1 MSGENKPTDQLQE
14 RLDKLNK
21 ELNRIPYIDLIEE
34 KTKVKPIFL
43 LLGLLCS
50 FVTLVAFDFSV
61 SGAIIQFIGV
71 LYPIFKSI
79 EAIESENKEDDAQWL
94 TYWMVFSLINVIET
108 VLSLIT

>member
-61 SGAIIQFIGV
+61 SGAIIQLLASYILF
-71 LYPIFKSI
+71 L
-79 EAIESENKEDDAQWL
+79 N
-94 TYWMVFSLINVIET
+94 
-108 VLSLIT
+108 LSKLLKVKTKKMMHNG